1 MEKFKQEKLKIQ
13 ISMHYH
19 QKIKQLI
26 SLKKNQKLNMYNKLN
41 LLFKNKFKNKKM
53 DFKKK

>member
-1 MEKFKQEKLKIQ
+1 M
-13 ISMHYH
+13 
-19 QKIKQLI
+19 